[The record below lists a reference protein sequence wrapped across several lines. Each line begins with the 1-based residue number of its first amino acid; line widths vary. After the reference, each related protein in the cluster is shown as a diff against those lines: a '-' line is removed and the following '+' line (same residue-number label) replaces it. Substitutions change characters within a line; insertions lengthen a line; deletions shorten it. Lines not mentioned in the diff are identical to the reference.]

1 MPMKKER
8 AYRIALAFQ
17 RGVCSLVLTCLSRA
31 LRGLEHCDSRVRKE
45 MEQWPEGFCV
55 ALELP
60 GGPSLRLR
68 HTRKGGLAPAGKM
81 VQPDVLIR
89 FKSVRDAFYLCT
101 GQLGV
106 AGAYAQHRFVLR
118 GNVSSTMGFV
128 RCIDLAEGYLFPR
141 FWARRI
147 LKEVP
152 SHEVPA
158 IRVYL
163 AVLLGR

>member
-8 AYRIALAFQ
+8 TYHVGMVCQ
-17 RGVCSLVLTCLSRA
+17 RAVCSLVLTCLSRA
-31 LRGLEHCDSRVRKE
+31 LRGLEHCDSRVRSE
-45 MEQWPEGFCV
+45 MARWPEGFCV

-60 GGPSLRLR
+60 GGPSLRLQ
-68 HTRKGGLAPAGKM
+68 HTRKGGLIPAAKTAT
-81 VQPDVLIR
+81 PDVAIR

-101 GQLGV
+101 GRLGV

-118 GNVSSTMGFV
+118 GNVSSVMGFV
-128 RCIDLAEGYLFPR
+128 RCINIAEGYLFPR

-152 SHEVPA
+152 PHEVPA

-163 AVLLGR
+163 AALLGK